1 MKVFVMV
8 YVAIAFLIELVLVT
22 NWEWG
27 EDDRKHP
34 VMATLVPLVITVA
47 WPIGIP
53 FSVWVSLNEDKI
65 DEWCEQHLK
74 DR

>member
-1 MKVFVMV
+1 MV

-22 NWEWG
+22 NWELD
-27 EDDRKHP
+27 ENDRKHP
-34 VMATLVPLVITVA
+34 VMATLVPLVIMVV

-53 FSVWVSLNEDKI
+53 FSVWVYLNEDKI
-65 DEWCEQHLK
+65 DAWCKQHLK